1 MVKRRILCVLL
12 TVQLLVGLV
21 PAALAA
27 PEETGETVT
36 ILFTHDMH
44 SHLLPASDETGT
56 SYGGFARLKTA
67 IDQQKRL
74 HPNALLVDGGDFSM
88 GTLFQT
94 IYADQAAELRSLGAL
109 GYDAVTFGNHEYD
122 YRSAGL
128 ASMLNAA
135 ADSREPLPAIVEA
148 NYKPPLEGQAG
159 YDQDSADVWA
169 AFDRCG
175 VADYTVIERGG
186 VNFAIFGITGEDSD
200 ACAPMS
206 GMILEDPIDTARQV
220 VEEIKSTVP
229 EPKVVVCLSHSG
241 TSENKADSEDE
252 KLAEKVDGIDVIVS
266 GHSHTT
272 LTQPL
277 VVNETYIVSAGEYCK
292 NLGVLTLNREGDT
305 LSLADYQLIPID
317 SSLEASEAMEVQM
330 EYYKDLVEESYL
342 MQFGGLTFDQVLVN
356 NPYSF
361 DSVDDLYAQ
370 HRESTLGNLI
380 ADSYR
385 WAVQQAEGAD
395 AVPVDL
401 ALTASGVIRESLPV
415 GELTASDVFNVSSL
429 GIGADGVPGYPLV
442 SVWITGEDLKNAL
455 EVDASV
461 TSLMPAA
468 QLYISG
474 VSYTFNPHRMLFNRV
489 TQCAQILEDGSQVP
503 IQDDKLYRVVTGL
516 YCGQMLGAVNEK
528 SFGIL
533 SITPR
538 DAQGNAITD
547 LEAYILHDENGNEIK
562 EWYALA
568 SYLEDMGTISP
579 EYSSP
584 DGRKTVD
591 DSWSLTHLLSNPNG
605 ITLAVL
611 AIVVVLI
618 LVVVLLV
625 RRCVRRHR
633 RDRRRR

>member
-1 MVKRRILCVLL
+1 MVKGRILYVLL
-12 TVQLLVGLV
+12 AVQLLVGLV
-21 PAALAA
+21 PAALAVPA
-27 PEETGETVT
+27 ESGETVT

-44 SHLLPASDETGT
+44 SHLLPASDETGK

-67 IDQQKRL
+67 IDQQKLL
-74 HPNALLVDGGDFSM
+74 HPDALLVDAGDFSM

-94 IYADQAAELRSLGAL
+94 IYADQASELRSLGAL

-122 YRSAGL
+122 YRAAGL

-135 ADSREPLPAIVEA
+135 ADSGEPLPAIVEA
-148 NYKPPLEGQAG
+148 NYKPPVEGQEG
-159 YDQDSADVWA
+159 YDQDAAAVWA
-169 AFDRCG
+169 AFSRCG
-175 VADYTVIERGG
+175 VEDYTVIERGG
-186 VNFAIFGITGEDSD
+186 VNFAVFGITGEDSD

-220 VEEIKSTVP
+220 VEQIQAEVP
-229 EPKVVVCLSHSG
+229 EPRVVVCLSHSG
-241 TSENKADSEDE
+241 TSENKASSEDE

-272 LTQPL
+272 LEEPICT
-277 VVNETYIVSAGEYCK
+277 NGTYIVSAGEYCK
-292 NLGVLTLNREGDT
+292 NLGVLTLSREGDT
-305 LSLADYQLIPID
+305 FSLTDYQLIPTDD
-317 SSLEASEAMEVQM
+317 SLAESEAMDAQIAF
-330 EYYKDLVEESYL
+330 YKNLVEESYL
-342 MQFGGLTFDQVLVN
+342 KQFGGLTFDQVLVN

-385 WAVQQAEGAD
+385 WAVRQAEGED
-395 AVPVDL
+395 GVPVDI
-401 ALTASGVIRESLPV
+401 ALTATGVIRESLPV

-429 GIGADGVPGYPLV
+429 GIGADGIPGYPLV
-442 SVWITGEDLKNAL
+442 SVWITGEDLKNAF
-455 EVDASV
+455 EVDATV

-468 QLYISG
+468 QLYVSG
-474 VSYTFNPHRMLFNRV
+474 MSFTFNPHRMLFNRV
-489 TQCAQILEDGSQVP
+489 TQCAQILEDGSEVP

-538 DAQGNAITD
+538 DAQGNEITD
-547 LEAYILHDENGNEIK
+547 LEACILHDENGNEIK

-568 SYLEDMGTISP
+568 SYLADMGTVSP

-591 DSWSLTHLLSNPNG
+591 DSQSLTHLLSNPNG

-625 RRCVRRHR
+625 RRCVRR
-633 RDRRRR
+633 RRRKRR